1 MIKLDVWKI
10 CTRSTTNADS
20 RALFAVANLL
30 VVVTVLMDGLQLGD
44 EAYIIMPNS
53 IAGDYSSAPAVMI
66 EVQQLHSLKATIF
79 SEYRRTAAS
88 ACRID

>member
-44 EAYIIMPNS
+44 EAYYIIMPNS
-53 IAGDYSSAPAVMI
+53 IAGDYSSAPAVMV
-66 EVQQLHSLKATIF
+66 EAVA
-79 SEYRRTAAS
+79 
-88 ACRID
+88 